1 MAEEPPLVNVNVAFE
16 ALVVPRR
23 TVPKVKLVADTFN
36 AAVVAVPVPLRL
48 TTCGLAPPSSVKVM
62 VADRE
67 PSAVGVNVAT
77 SEQLVPGATVAPQLF
92 DWIAKS
98 PGFVPPKAML
108 EIFRVAVV
116 LTSVRFRVRVGLV

>member
-16 ALVVPRR
+16 ASMVPSR
-23 TVPKVKLVADTFN
+23 TVSKVKLVADTFN
-36 AAVVAVPVPLRL
+36 AEGVPVPVPVSL
-48 TTCGLAPPSSVKVM
+48 TTCGLPPPSSVKLM
-62 VADRE
+62 VADLE
-67 PSAVGVNVAT
+67 PAAVGVNVAT
-77 SEQLVPGATVAPQLF
+77 SEQLAPGATVAPQLF

-108 EIFRVAVV
+108 EMLRVAVV

>member
-1 MAEEPPLVNVNVAFE
+1 MLTGDDRLAGVMAIEVRAG
-16 ALVVPRR
+16 
-23 TVPKVKLVADTFN
+23 
-36 AAVVAVPVPLRL
+36 VPVPISL
-48 TTCGLAPPSSVKVM
+48 TTCGLPPPSSVKLM

-77 SEQLVPGATVAPQLF
+77 SEHLPAGPTVAPQLF

-98 PGFVPPKAML
+98 PGFVPPRAML
-108 EIFRVAVV
+108 DMLRVAVV